1 MATYNFTVRA
11 EDDRGAFSDRTFSIQ
26 VQNNLV
32 DRMLIIDKDHAYAS
46 VNGVNFVERTGK
58 GGRRAHYMLN
68 KWVVMNIDNTTYRIS
83 DDTINWIEDLKFT
96 TAMDDIKPEHR
107 NITFQCDDGTFF
119 EYGGYVYCVGFI
131 ASSPNDTDK
140 VSKIAIFR
148 TQDWINWY
156 MVDGSL
162 NFGNLNFGANT
173 LIKHY
178 ELSNIVRYN
187 GKFMIYSN
195 RDKSFYLTEDFVTY
209 EKKTLINGN
218 LLFNFVNTGT
228 RPEYS
233 RISVVNSVVQIFIES
248 LTPSNSS
255 NTSHGGQIRMDYF
268 ITTDLVNLITP
279 SRDNSGGYI
288 GKGAVNT
295 NRTPFQTTEFQYL
308 TPKPPLYYN
317 GSNLFI
323 VGRNGI
329 LDTANPLVPYMK
341 VSANGNGYASV
352 AFGGSYSGYISTV
365 SNLVVFDGKLLGY
378 KSTSSVY
385 SEQTITSTT
394 ITDATISGITG
405 LTQVGNRYSDIAV
418 RG

>member
-107 NITFQCDDGTFF
+107 NITFECDDGTFF
-119 EYGGYVYCVGFI
+119 EYGGYVYCVGFTT
-131 ASSPNDTDK
+131 SGGSTMS
-140 VSKIAIFR
+140 SKIAIFR
-148 TQDWINWY
+148 TQDWVNWY

-162 NFGNLNFGANT
+162 NFGNLNFAANT

-195 RDKSFYLTEDFVTY
+195 RDKSFYLTEDFATY

-218 LLFNFVNTGT
+218 LIFNFSNTGT
-228 RPEYS
+228 TVEYS
-233 RISVVNSVVQIFIES
+233 RISVVNSVVQIFIER
-248 LTPSNSS
+248 LRPSA
-255 NTSHGGQIRMDYF
+255 TSATILMDYF

-288 GKGAVNT
+288 GKGAVAYSNT
-295 NRTPFQTTEFQYL
+295 AGASPSFQYL
-308 TPKPPLYYN
+308 TPKTPLYYN

-341 VSANGNGYASV
+341 VTANDNGYRPSSLV
-352 AFGGSYSGYISTV
+352 FNGTYSGYIPTV

-394 ITDATISGITG
+394 ITEASISGITG
-405 LTQVGNRYSDIAV
+405 FTQLGNRYSDIAV